1 MAIYLLLALIFI
13 ALCSL
18 GIYYLLRS
26 LGNDGVEAAAPGSCR
41 SGRCGVTPRPRTV
54 VGEVPASALGVMPNG
69 DSAGAETTP
78 IDAITRADARS
89 PNQTL

>member
-54 VGEVPASALGVMPNG
+54 VGEVAASDLRRLRQDDATTA
-69 DSAGAETTP
+69 DATP
-78 IDAITRADARS
+78 IDPITRADARS